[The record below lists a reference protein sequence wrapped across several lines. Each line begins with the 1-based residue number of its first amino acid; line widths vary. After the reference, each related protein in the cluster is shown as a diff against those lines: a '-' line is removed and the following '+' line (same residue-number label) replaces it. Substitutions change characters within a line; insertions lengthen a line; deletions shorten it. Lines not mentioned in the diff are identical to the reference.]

1 MYGADDPP
9 YGKSRV
15 NCQVPRPA
23 CPSPPTAR
31 LTRRLEPPPSCR
43 SVADALYKSTPT
55 KPCKSDACRFQTGA
69 ANLWPTIRP
78 FLNRRVAYH
87 QDFAKDTNC
96 LTFCKSLIWLPSS
109 LSVFVFESTHAG

>member
-1 MYGADDPP
+1 MFVFRPYCMAQLPGNGPRSSHEVRFSLAATHPQGACVHNGGITTSGKPLAMYGADDPP

-43 SVADALYKSTPT
+43 SVADALY
-55 KPCKSDACRFQTGA
+55 
-69 ANLWPTIRP
+69 
-78 FLNRRVAYH
+78 
-87 QDFAKDTNC
+87 
-96 LTFCKSLIWLPSS
+96 
-109 LSVFVFESTHAG
+109 